1 LIGLRRVS
9 QSFNT
14 LIRHRR
20 HFAAQSRIG
29 RRVLFFAERIRNR
42 VVEEHYFYSAEI
54 QKSGALGPATKLP
67 PIPFESVV
75 HNFQPRNGL
84 LHLRS
89 VDGKLNIYCAD
100 TGELSTVPDDPT
112 PPLAFSGEPF
122 RQKSYY
128 FGFDPLSNEHKVL
141 LVQTMDFSK
150 SDFWIFTLG
159 SGSWRRIHPLPPHR
173 VHPLPPH
180 RTFRFLHSDYA
191 EEVFANGA
199 IHWMVDDYDSYNIG
213 APEIYIFSFDMVEE
227 QFRMIPHPDVS
238 FPGKLTELGGRLALI
253 DDFRWR
259 VDVEYDKLHLWILLE
274 VCNNHKWVKETIHL
288 PYAWMIHNEI
298 LAINHDTGEMLL
310 QPAKQL
316 LPAKRRVGNL
326 TIMPKRERLLY
337 YNTKTGIF
345 RWTELSGFPHWC
357 GQGKI
362 LEKEMEECYFF
373 AVDCAFTDEREKET
387 SFK

>member
-1 LIGLRRVS
+1 MSPLIGLRRVS

-29 RRVLFFAERIRNR
+29 RRVLFFAERIKNR

-54 QKSGALGPATKLP
+54 QKSGAQALPLSSPQSLSKASGTISSPATACSTFAAWTINYTSIV
-67 PIPFESVV
+67 PIPESSLR
-75 HNFQPRNGL
+75 FPMIL
-84 LHLRS
+84 LLRS
-89 VDGKLNIYCAD
+89 LFPVNLFAKRV
-100 TGELSTVPDDPT
+100 T
-112 PPLAFSGEPF
+112 
-122 RQKSYY
+122 
-128 FGFDPLSNEHKVL
+128 
-141 LVQTMDFSK
+141 
-150 SDFWIFTLG
+150 TLG
-159 SGSWRRIHPLPPHR
+159 LIRCPTSTRSSLFKPWTSQNRISGFSRWAADRG
-173 VHPLPPH
+173 
-180 RTFRFLHSDYA
+180 T

-199 IHWMVDDYDSYNIG
+199 IHWMVHDYDSYNIG
-213 APEIYIFSFDMVEE
+213 DPEIYIFSFDMVEE

-259 VDVEYDKLHLWILLE
+259 VDVEYDKLHLWILE

-298 LAINHDTGEMLL
+298 LAFNHDTGEMLL

-357 GQGKI
+357 RQGKI